1 MTTGPDNNSDTLGR
15 EDLWQ
20 VRDFVEDAE
29 PQPVNPLA
37 TLARLFRGQW
47 RITAILA
54 LGLGFAFGS
63 LAFFAAKPIFESEGL
78 VRVIAKEP
86 KILYADSDDSR
97 LRLYD
102 AFVSAEVTYLQS
114 QKVLEKAFEI
124 LLDKLD
130 AQESTL
136 PRPSAKDYA
145 DAVVIQK
152 LKGLISV
159 RSKSSSPAL
168 AQQSVNALL
177 ASYGELHMEQSGS
190 RQTLRARELEVRVG
204 ELVTKQQILG
214 EQLLKVGE
222 EYDASS
228 LAKAHL
234 TKVTQLEELDLRV
247 GELTNTLLE
256 METSDGALDAD
267 TGDME
272 IKRAT
277 LLDRAMADMV
287 FERAKRAA
295 ELEKLLLRYQPQH
308 PKVETLSASLKVI
321 DLAIESRRRL
331 IATLGKTG
339 AITGGDGADKSQ
351 SLAELHAL
359 KKKLISRRDELS
371 KAAIILNGKLIDLK
385 RLNEEKSQV
394 SGMLAE
400 TRRILDQ
407 VRLESRNS
415 LPGTVEILSRASAP
429 NTPVSD
435 KRKQFA
441 LLGLLFGSIAGAA
454 ITIVR
459 RQLSGE
465 LRYSDDLTSL
475 MPPGAETQVI
485 GKCPSQERL
494 TALLADY
501 QLDSKWQNRGTT
513 IVSVTRMT
521 DSINLPLSSLAAA
534 ASKLGMRTL
543 LVCTSE
549 EGASEREGFI
559 EQIGGEAAFGT
570 YETGT
575 YHYLPFGKK
584 STCDGYTLQK
594 AQSWI
599 QEYSGQYDLI
609 LLYSGIAERHF
620 STRLI
625 PSISHVQ
632 TVFIAPGDSTRA
644 TQRLIARSENLRP
657 IFVTTQEDDP
667 GLSIPHD
674 NDLTETGEHNE
685 QVA

>member
-1 MTTGPDNNSDTLGR
+1 MTTGPENNGETLGGD
-15 EDLWQ
+15 DLWQ
-20 VRDFVEDAE
+20 VRDFVEEAE
-29 PQPVNPLA
+29 QQPVNPLM
-37 TLARLFRGQW
+37 TLARIFRGQW
-47 RITAILA
+47 RLTIILA
-54 LGLGFAFGS
+54 LGLG
-63 LAFFAAKPIFESEGL
+63 LAFALLAFSVAKPIYESEGL

-114 QKVLEKAFEI
+114 QKVIEKAYKI

-130 AQESTL
+130 SQGSV
-136 PRPSAKDYA
+136 PVRPSAKDYA
-145 DAVVIQK
+145 DAVTIQK

-159 RSKSSSPAL
+159 RSKSGSPAL

-214 EQLLKVGE
+214 EQLLAVGE

-234 TKVTQLEELDLRV
+234 TKVTQLEELDRRID
-247 GELTNTLLE
+247 ELTNTLLE

-295 ELEKLLLRYQPQH
+295 ELEKLLLRYQPEH
-308 PKVETLSASLKVI
+308 PKVETLTASLGVI

-339 AITGGDGADKSQ
+339 AITGGDGAAKSQ

-359 KKKLISRRDELS
+359 KRKLISRRTELS
-371 KAAIILNGKLIDLK
+371 KAAIVLNGKLIDLK
-385 RLNEEKSQV
+385 RLNEEKAQV

-441 LLGLLFGSIAGAA
+441 LLGLVFGCMLGAV
-454 ITIVR
+454 IIVIR
-459 RQLSGE
+459 RQLNGE
-465 LRYSDDLTSL
+465 LRYSDDLASL
-475 MPPGAETQVI
+475 LPPGMEAQVL
-485 GKCPSQERL
+485 GEPLSQERL
-494 TALLADY
+494 TALLAEY
-501 QLDSKWQNRGTT
+501 QLDGRWQNGRAT
-513 IVSVTRMT
+513 IISITR
-521 DSINLPLSSLAAA
+521 INDAIDLPLSSLATAA
-534 ASKLGMRTL
+534 RKLGMRTL
-543 LVCTSE
+543 LVCASE
-549 EGASEREGFI
+549 EGISDHPGFI
-559 EQIGGEAAFGT
+559 EQINSKKECTA
-570 YETGT
+570 YDTGA
-575 YHYLPFGKK
+575 YHYIPFGQQN
-584 STCDGYTLQK
+584 SCRGYTLQK
-594 AQSWI
+594 ARDWLQKF
-599 QEYSGQYDLI
+599 QGRYDLI
-609 LLYSGIAERHF
+609 LLYSGVAERHF
-620 STRLI
+620 SARLM
-625 PSISHVQ
+625 PSLSHIQ
-632 TVFIAPGDSTRA
+632 TVFIAPGDCSRA

-657 IFVTTQEDDP
+657 IFVNARADDP
-667 GLSIPHD
+667 GLSAQHD
-674 NDLTETGEHNE
+674 IDVIETGESNE
-685 QVA
+685 QAA